1 MIAINEVEIADI
13 KSPHHGKIKS
23 ILIEDGVIK
32 SIADKPYHNA
42 SKIING
48 KGLTLSVGWCD
59 LGTYIGDPGFEQKED
74 VESACNTAAAGGFT
88 QLAVLPNTSPVIQ
101 QKNSVRYLTAGNETR
116 AIQLFPIGAV
126 SIENE
131 GKEITEMIDLHH
143 AGAVAFSDGLY
154 PIWNTDIF
162 LKCLLYLQKF
172 DGLLIQKPEDKWLN
186 LYGQMHEGKISTSLG
201 LKGIP
206 AISEYLTLA
215 RDLKLLEYAG
225 GKVHFSGVS
234 TWQSVEMIREA
245 KQKGMKVTCDVA
257 AYNLHFTDEAV
268 LDFDANLKV
277 NPPLRTQQHVG
288 ALWQGLQDGT
298 IDAISTAH
306 RPHDEECK
314 KLEFDLAEFG
324 MLGLQTLLPML
335 LSHGDKFSFD
345 QIVEKVSSNPRRV
358 LGLAIAKIQEGEM
371 ANITLFD
378 KNEKWILNH
387 DTNRSKSI
395 NSPFWGQTLSGRVK
409 YVFNNNRMLEV

>member
-1 MIAINEVEIADI
+1 MIAINDVEIADI
-13 KSPHHGKIKS
+13 KSPHHGMVKS
-23 ILIEDGVIK
+23 ILLEDGVIK
-32 SIADKPYHNA
+32 SIADQPYYDA

-74 VESACNTAAAGGFT
+74 IESACNTAAAGGFT
-88 QLAVLPNTSPVIQ
+88 QLAVLPNTFPVIQ
-101 QKNSVRYLTAGNETR
+101 QKNGIRYLTAGNELRTV
-116 AIQLFPIGAV
+116 QLYPIGAI
-126 SIENE
+126 SLENE
-131 GKEITEMIDLHH
+131 GNEITEMIDLHH
-143 AGAVAFSDGLY
+143 AGAVAFSDGLN

-172 DGLLIQKPEDKWLN
+172 DGLLMQKPEDKWLN

-206 AISEYLTLA
+206 AISEYLTIA

-234 TWQSVEMIREA
+234 TLQSVDIIREA

-257 AYNLHFTDEAV
+257 AYNLHFTDEAI
-268 LDFDANLKV
+268 LDFDANYKV
-277 NPPLRTQQHVG
+277 SPPLRSLQHVD
-288 ALWQGLQDGT
+288 ALWEGLKDGT

-314 KLEFDLAEFG
+314 KVEFDLADFG
-324 MLGLQTLLPML
+324 MLGLQTFLPML
-335 LSHGDKFSFD
+335 LSHQDKLSFD
-345 QIVEKVSSNPRRV
+345 KIMEKVGNNPRRL
-358 LGLAIAKIQEGEM
+358 LGLSVVKIQEGEM
-371 ANITLFD
+371 ANFTIFD
-378 KNEKWILNH
+378 KKEEWVLNY

-395 NSPFWGQTLSGRVK
+395 NSPFWGQTLTGKVK
-409 YVFNNNRMLEV
+409 YIFSNKRMQET

>member
-1 MIAINEVEIADI
+1 MIAINDVEIADI
-13 KSPHHGKIKS
+13 KSPHHGMVKS
-23 ILIEDGVIK
+23 ILLEDGVIK
-32 SIADKPYHNA
+32 SIADQPYDDA

-74 VESACNTAAAGGFT
+74 IESACNTAAAGGFT
-88 QLAVLPNTSPVIQ
+88 QLAVLPNTFPVIQ
-101 QKNSVRYLTAGNETR
+101 QKNGIRYLTAGNELRTV
-116 AIQLFPIGAV
+116 QLYPIGAI
-126 SIENE
+126 SLENE
-131 GKEITEMIDLHH
+131 GNEITEMIDLHH
-143 AGAVAFSDGLY
+143 AGAVAFSDGLN

-172 DGLLIQKPEDKWLN
+172 DGLLMQKPEDKWLN

-206 AISEYLTLA
+206 AISEYLTIA

-234 TWQSVEMIREA
+234 TLQSVDIIREA

-257 AYNLHFTDEAV
+257 AYNLHFTDEAI
-268 LDFDANLKV
+268 LDFDANYKV
-277 NPPLRTQQHVG
+277 SPPLRSLQHVD
-288 ALWQGLQDGT
+288 ALWEGLKDGT

-314 KLEFDLAEFG
+314 KVEFDLADFG
-324 MLGLQTLLPML
+324 MLGLQTFLPML
-335 LSHGDKFSFD
+335 LSHQDKLSFD
-345 QIVEKVSSNPRRV
+345 KIMEKVGNNPRRL
-358 LGLAIAKIQEGEM
+358 LGLSVVKIQEGEI
-371 ANITLFD
+371 ANFTIFD
-378 KNEKWILNH
+378 KKEEWVLNY

-395 NSPFWGQTLSGRVK
+395 NSPFWGQTLTGKVK
-409 YVFNNNRMLEV
+409 YIFSNKRMQEI

>member
-1 MIAINEVEIADI
+1 MIAINDVEIADI
-13 KSPHHGKIKS
+13 KSPHHGMVKS
-23 ILIEDGVIK
+23 ILLEDGVIK
-32 SIADKPYHNA
+32 SIADQPYYDA

-74 VESACNTAAAGGFT
+74 IESACNTAAAGGFT
-88 QLAVLPNTSPVIQ
+88 QLAVLPNTFPVIQ
-101 QKNSVRYLTAGNETR
+101 QKNGIRYLTAGNELRTV
-116 AIQLFPIGAV
+116 QLYPIGAI
-126 SIENE
+126 SLENE
-131 GKEITEMIDLHH
+131 GNEITEMIDLHH
-143 AGAVAFSDGLY
+143 AGAVAFSDGLN

-172 DGLLIQKPEDKWLN
+172 DGLLMQKPEDKWLN

-206 AISEYLTLA
+206 AISEYLTIA

-234 TWQSVEMIREA
+234 TLQSVDIIREA

-257 AYNLHFTDEAV
+257 AYNLHFTDEAI
-268 LDFDANLKV
+268 LDFDANYKV
-277 NPPLRTQQHVG
+277 SPPLRSLQHVD
-288 ALWQGLQDGT
+288 ALWEGLKDGT

-314 KLEFDLAEFG
+314 KVEFDLADFG
-324 MLGLQTLLPML
+324 MLGLQTFLPML
-335 LSHGDKFSFD
+335 LSHQDKLSFD
-345 QIVEKVSSNPRRV
+345 KIMEKVGNNPRRL
-358 LGLAIAKIQEGEM
+358 LGLSVVKIQEGEI
-371 ANITLFD
+371 ANFTIFD
-378 KNEKWILNH
+378 KKEEWVLNY

-395 NSPFWGQTLSGRVK
+395 NSPFWGQTLTGKVK
-409 YVFNNNRMLEV
+409 YIFSNKRMQEI